1 MAAPTIAAHTPTTAG
16 HAHIDAVIHQG
27 GQIMIGTMKP
37 IRVAAV
43 AHDGDKTL
51 AILRCGPNETL
62 TEILARLDVAI
73 ATAKAT
79 GQSVD
84 EVNRPS
90 ASRTYV
96 Y

>member
-16 HAHIDAVIHQG
+16 HAHIDAVIHRG
-27 GQIMIGTMKP
+27 GPIMIGTMKP

-43 AHDGDKTL
+43 AHDGHTTL
-51 AILRCGPNETL
+51 AMLRCKPNQPL
-62 TEILARLDVAI
+62 AEILGRLDGAI
-73 ATAKAT
+73 AIAMAT
-79 GQSVD
+79 GQRVD

-90 ASRTYV
+90 ASCTYE